1 MAKKYIAIF
10 SIAIFLVA
18 GSVLAG
24 SPTTWIKGNVRY
36 TRVGN
41 GVRISLVDPSL
52 KAPTANKNIQQTPNS
67 QPGAQSQFLDVASIA
82 SISDINVEYGTDLT
96 SVNLPET
103 VVATM
108 SDKSAK
114 TSPVLWD
121 DGTPKY
127 DGNTAGTYVFSG
139 TPVLSG
145 KFTNTKSVKATV
157 NVIVGSQ
164 SSTPTPAP
172 APTPTPTPT
181 TCSSDS
187 DCSSGQT
194 CVSGSCAAPTPTPVL
209 TTINITPLTAS
220 LTVGGTTQQLSAATL
235 DQNGTTIA
243 AELTW
248 ASDNTAVATV
258 DANGL
263 VTPVAE
269 GTANIT
275 ATSNS
280 ITSTAPSVITVAV
293 PSPSAGDIIQQAT
306 SSLLNGAGNFF
317 NFIFS
322 PFKKIFN
329 IK

>member
-1 MAKKYIAIF
+1 MAKKYIVIF
-10 SIAIFLVA
+10 SIAAVLVA
-18 GSVLAG
+18 GSVLAD
-24 SPTTWIKGNVRY
+24 SPTTWIRGNIRY

-52 KAPTANKNIQQTPNS
+52 KAPTANKNTQQMPNS

-82 SISDINVEYGTDLT
+82 SISDINVAYGTDLT
-96 SVNLPET
+96 SVNLPDT
-103 VVATM
+103 VTATM

-114 TSPVLWD
+114 TSPILWD

-164 SSTPTPAP
+164 SSVTAP
-172 APTPTPTPT
+172 AETPTPTPTPT

-187 DCSSGQT
+187 DCATGQT
-194 CVSGSCAAPTPTPVL
+194 CVSGSCVAPTPTPVL

-220 LTVGGTTQQLSAATL
+220 LTIGGATQQLSAATL
-235 DQNGTTIA
+235 DQNGATISA
-243 AELTW
+243 DLTW

-275 ATSNS
+275 ATSSS
-280 ITSTAPSVITVAV
+280 ITSTDPSVITVVAS
-293 PSPSAGDIIQQAT
+293 SPSTGDILQQAT
-306 SSLLNGAGNFF
+306 ASISNGVGNFF

-322 PFKKIFN
+322 PFKAIFKI
-329 IK
+329 K